1 MCTFAAAISKGILM
15 LRIVILLLISI
26 VSVSGAIFCQPEVTE
41 ELSDVKV
48 SDHCMD
54 LYKEMKL
61 DGKVNYAA
69 FRQAVIGY
77 SRIEKRK
84 QEVLTLI
91 DFTKPSTQ
99 ERLYVFD
106 MKGKKMLFSSVVAHG
121 KNSGNKYATSFSNEE
136 GSYKSS
142 LGFYLTESTYEGRNG
157 YSLILEGL
165 EKGINDH
172 ARQRAIVMHGAAYA
186 NPSVIHAGGRLGR
199 SFGCPAVPQ
208 KLSRPIIDAIKE
220 GSVLYIYADK
230 SDYLAQSAILHTSVV
245 M

>member
-77 SRIEKRK
+77 TRIEKRK
-84 QEVLTLI
+84 REVLTLI

-106 MKGKKMLFSSVVAHG
+106 MKGKKMLISSVVAHG

-136 GSYKSS
+136 G
-142 LGFYLTESTYEGRNG
+142 
-157 YSLILEGL
+157 
-165 EKGINDH
+165 
-172 ARQRAIVMHGAAYA
+172 
-186 NPSVIHAGGRLGR
+186 
-199 SFGCPAVPQ
+199 
-208 KLSRPIIDAIKE
+208 
-220 GSVLYIYADK
+220 
-230 SDYLAQSAILHTSVV
+230 
-245 M
+245 